1 MDTMRLCLA
10 TAVLA
15 HFSLVTAPDAMAQS
29 REVFSYRI
37 EHQTHGDIGE
47 FSNTIRQFDDRIVV
61 EAELRIAVRFLF
73 FTVYRQEADRKEV
86 WKNGRLWTYES
97 WTNDDGEVIE
107 ISGRADGQGFVIEQ
121 PTQEVTAPLDV
132 FPTNL
137 WSIDMKDANR
147 VMGTKSGVVVDV
159 EVQAEEQVMIEIDNQ
174 EIETRYFRIEPI
186 SDPGVVPFPQEGWF
200 DAAGIPVQFAVTKD
214 GKRVV
219 FTMAN
224 YREVLAGRSTTQ

>member
-1 MDTMRLCLA
+1 MNTIRLCLT
-10 TAVLA
+10 TAILA
-15 HFSLVTAPDAMAQS
+15 SFGAVAAPGAVAQS
-29 REVFSYRI
+29 REVLSYRI

-47 FSNTIRQFDDRIVV
+47 FSNTIRRFDDRIVV
-61 EAELRIAVRFLF
+61 EGELRIAVRFLF

-107 ISGRADGQGFVIEQ
+107 ISGRADGQGFVIEH
-121 PTQEVTAPLDV
+121 PTEEVTAPLDV

-137 WSIDMKDANR
+137 WSIEMKDANT

-159 EVQAEEQVMIEIDNQ
+159 TVLAEQQVTIEIDNQ
-174 EIETRYFRIEPI
+174 EIETRYFRIEPV

-219 FTMAN
+219 FTMTN
-224 YREVLAGRSTTQ
+224 YQQVLAGRSATQ